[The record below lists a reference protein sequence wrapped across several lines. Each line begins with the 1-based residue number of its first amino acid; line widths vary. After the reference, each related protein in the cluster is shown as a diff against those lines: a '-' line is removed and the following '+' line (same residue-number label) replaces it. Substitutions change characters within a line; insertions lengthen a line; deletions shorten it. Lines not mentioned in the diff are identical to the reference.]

1 MDVFIT
7 KCNTLI
13 KIFSIDD
20 EYQTSYGE
28 VGAGFDASNKIF
40 RIFFLKMKKKNLSF
54 EMHHYKL
61 IRRIEQKKLL
71 LCDVKL

>member
-28 VGAGFDASNKIF
+28 VGSGFFCLSWIQYKNQVF
-40 RIFFLKMKKKNLSF
+40 SRIRTYPDIIDKCY
-54 EMHHYKL
+54 HYTNN
-61 IRRIEQKKLL
+61 
-71 LCDVKL
+71 V